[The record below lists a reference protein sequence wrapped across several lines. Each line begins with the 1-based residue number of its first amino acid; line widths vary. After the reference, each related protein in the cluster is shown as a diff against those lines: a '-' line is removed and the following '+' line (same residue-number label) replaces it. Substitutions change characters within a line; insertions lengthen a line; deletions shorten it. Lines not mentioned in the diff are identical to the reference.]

1 MKFSQEKRVLT
12 LLSLGVGGTMCP
24 CLCPNNCG
32 SAASNVRGLGGFWV
46 AWRGGGFVR

>member
-24 CLCPNNCG
+24 CFCPNNCG
-32 SAASNVRGLGGFWV
+32 SAASNVEGLGWV
-46 AWRGGGFVR
+46 LGRLERRRLR